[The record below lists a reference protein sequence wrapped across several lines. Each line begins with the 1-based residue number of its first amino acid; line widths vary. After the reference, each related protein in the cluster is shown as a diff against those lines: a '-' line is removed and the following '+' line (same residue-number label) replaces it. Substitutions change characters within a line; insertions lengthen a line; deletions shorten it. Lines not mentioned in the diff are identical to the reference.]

1 MSRRNRGSIT
11 RVVLLRKRDRFASPL
26 PAPLRIECNTSQDVS
41 VVEEEANMDAALP
54 QFLEEDGE

>member
-11 RVVLLRKRDRFASPL
+11 RVVLLRKRDKFASPL
-26 PAPLRIECNTSQDVS
+26 PAPLRIEHNTYPDVS
-41 VVEEEANMDAALP
+41 AAEEEANLSAAFP